1 MPQCYACK
9 RPVSGDKLKLF
20 GKNNRGW
27 PEDEL
32 GCSGCRRKRLTQVV
46 SKEVTMSVKEH
57 KPIASIQVFP
67 TDDDNFAIEGYVR
80 VGGVKI
86 EIDTDVNRVR
96 DFFTKRRDGRIDR
109 AAKKPRH
116 LQNVK
121 E

>member
-1 MPQCYACK
+1 M
-9 RPVSGDKLKLF
+9 
-20 GKNNRGW
+20 
-27 PEDEL
+27 
-32 GCSGCRRKRLTQVV
+32 
-46 SKEVTMSVKEH
+46 
-57 KPIASIQVFP
+57 
-67 TDDDNFAIEGYVR
+67 
-80 VGGVKI
+80 KI